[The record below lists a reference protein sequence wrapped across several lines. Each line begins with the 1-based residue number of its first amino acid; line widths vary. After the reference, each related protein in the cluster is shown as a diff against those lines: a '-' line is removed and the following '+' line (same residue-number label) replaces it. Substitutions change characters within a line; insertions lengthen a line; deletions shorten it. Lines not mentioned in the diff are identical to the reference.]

1 MVRGSRTIRR
11 GAGALVIP
19 ANRKVVIKPRKIKMN
34 IPPKIKRYVKYIIGK
49 NTETKEAT
57 PVYANDVDILPYGQA
72 TTHSFTTLN
81 LNQIFQG
88 ITQGT
93 MNGQRIGDELKVKKL
108 TFKGFINWDS
118 SKLQNTS
125 YSHLPLYVKMFV
137 FKRKD
142 NNDNPATYNGV
153 MGIGENSIL
162 MNGPT
167 ATAPTNDLSDFNKP
181 FNTDTYKIFKT
192 KTFKLGPAAVGDTPN
207 TSGQWNNDFK
217 FSQRWSIDLSKHV
230 NIVKYSEGQAFQTNC
245 AFYVGFLIAFANNS
259 GINATHLPP
268 VEAHYVVNMTYEDA

>member
-11 GAGALVIP
+11 GMGTVIVP
-19 ANRKVVIKPRKIKMN
+19 SNRKVVIKPRKIKMN
-34 IPPKIKRYVKYIIGK
+34 VPYKIKRYVKYIIGK

-57 PVYANDVDILPYGQA
+57 PVYADNIAILPYGQQ
-72 TTHSFTTLN
+72 TTHTFTTLN

-93 MNGQRIGDELKVKKL
+93 QNGNRIGDEIKVKKL
-108 TFKGFINWDS
+108 TFKGFLNWDS
-118 SKLQNTS
+118 SKIANEQ
-125 YSHLPLYVKMFV
+125 YRHLPLYVKMFV

-142 NNDNPATYNGV
+142 SIDNPAQYTGPA
-153 MGIGENSIL
+153 GTGENQIL

-167 ATAPTNDLSDFNKP
+167 AGAPVNKLSDMNKM
-181 FNTDTYKIFKT
+181 FNTDAYKIFKT
-192 KTFKLGPAAVGDTPN
+192 KTFKLGPSAVGNTPD

-217 FSQRWSIDLSKHV
+217 FSQRFSIDLSKHV
-230 NIVKYSEGQAFQTNC
+230 NIVKYNEGQPYQSNC
-245 AFYVGFLIAFANNS
+245 AFYVGFLIAFGNNS
-259 GINATHLPP
+259 DIDATHLPP